1 MAKSLYG
8 RLVRRCKVRISMAT
22 RSASASSFL
31 QRITR
36 ISSPTPISLHS
47 CFSNA
52 CGLLAINTLA
62 QRRMRLVER

>member
-1 MAKSLYG
+1 
-8 RLVRRCKVRISMAT
+8 MAT

-36 ISSPTPISLHS
+36 ISSPWPISLHS
-47 CFSNA
+47 CFSKA
-52 CGLLAINTLA
+52 CGLFEMSTLA